1 MATEAELQARILE
14 LEKKV
19 EALSVIAGRAGGSL
33 DKVRLGADG
42 LLGPFAEL
50 FNATKSGATGLSA
63 YNSTL
68 NLADKEFEKISSL
81 LGSFGGGLS
90 VATTASKQFIQAVNV
105 QTDELYKS
113 YQGLSAAGA
122 AGRADLPSIMETAKQ
137 FGVTNA
143 QELPKFNQLI
153 ASNSEELARFGGTVA
168 QGVKQ
173 FGDLAAGIQQTGIQT
188 EFMNLGMTV
197 DSINKGMAGYLKIQN
212 LTGSAQKMT
221 TDQLTAGAAGY
232 IRELDLLTKLTGK
245 SAEAQMKEQEDRLND
260 ERYAIHYRDLKR
272 KSDAGDI
279 QATEQL
285 RQENLALQQTT
296 GDVKKGLMAAYTGFG
311 LQTEVGLK
319 FFQAAPEA
327 FNMAAKG
334 LGTNANKI
342 LDTAQKEV
350 SRTMDIYGPLY
361 MAAGNDL
368 TSSVVDMMKLE
379 GLKGT
384 AEEREA
390 EALRQRK
397 TQTENTEASV
407 QAMTSLTQM
416 QRQATTDLTDMLNKG
431 VVPVTIMMEN
441 LAIGVR
447 TFADTLPGAEK
458 RSLRQETEQGAGRAV
473 EGGPGSRIGRPEYM
487 PPVGPGG
494 KPFDEVMQEGRDQ
507 AGALAN
513 LIQEAQNKLQAQADA
528 ATGSLKD
535 MLLERIKA
543 LKNWNSNIEPP
554 PAVSTDRPVIP
565 PAVTGNISTLS
576 PSQIFSAN
584 ISQGIINVAS
594 ADNIRFPTIRTG
606 YSSKINAT
614 GTDLQTTEEIAKAFE
629 NFNAD
634 NVPNSAVIA
643 SNTVLAGKM
652 DDLIEIMRGSKGYL
666 ENISM
671 KTYT

>member
-33 DKVRLGADG
+33 DRVRLGADG

-68 NLADKEFEKISSL
+68 NLADAEFKKISDL

-90 VATTASKQFIQAVNV
+90 ATTAASKQFIQAVNV

-113 YQGLSAAGA
+113 YQGLAVAGA

-153 ASNSEELARFGGTVA
+153 ASNSEELAKFGGTVA

-245 SAEAQMKEQEDRLND
+245 SAEIQMKEQEDRLND

-272 KSDAGDI
+272 KADAGDI
-279 QATEQL
+279 QAAEQL

-384 AEEREA
+384 AEERDA
-390 EALRQRK
+390 EALKQRK

-431 VVPVTIMMEN
+431 VVPVTIMMMN
-441 LAIGVR
+441 LAAGVR
-447 TFADTLPGAEK
+447 NFADALPGAEK
-458 RSLRQETEQGAGRAV
+458 RSLRQETEQGSGPAV

-494 KPFDEVMQEGRDQ
+494 KALGDVQTEGR
-507 AGALAN
+507 ASANRLADM
-513 LIQEAQNKLQAQADA
+513 IQEAQDKLQAQADA

-535 MLLERIKA
+535 MLLERLRA
-543 LKNWNSNIEPP
+543 LENFRNSTEPP
-554 PAVSTDRPVIP
+554 PP
-565 PAVTGNISTLS
+565 PAPPAPPLLPPNVSMLS
-576 PSQIFSAN
+576 PSQVFAAN

-594 ADNIRFPTIRTG
+594 AENVRFPTIRTG

-614 GTDLQTTEEIAKAFE
+614 GTDLQTTEEISKAFE
-629 NFNAD
+629 NFNVD
-634 NVPNSAVIA
+634 NVPNSAVVA

-652 DDLIEIMRGSKGYL
+652 DDLIELMRGSKGYL

>member
-473 EGGPGSRIGRPEYM
+473 EGGPGSRSGRPEYM